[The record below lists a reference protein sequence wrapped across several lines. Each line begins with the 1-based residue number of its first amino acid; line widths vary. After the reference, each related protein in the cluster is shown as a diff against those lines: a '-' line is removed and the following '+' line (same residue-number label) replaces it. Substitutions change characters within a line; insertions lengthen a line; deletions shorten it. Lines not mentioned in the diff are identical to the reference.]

1 MSDLRDLL
9 VVVALGIIVYYIVF
23 PYVKR
28 SGVLREDYSDS
39 DSDGKLPLSDDPVGE
54 GLKGPSPIQD
64 KTMTISENLNG
75 DAPSMSLDK
84 GSFPAALLEDRRARA
99 PLEASDLLPTDP
111 NSAWTSINPEGQGSI
126 AYKNFIEATT
136 HFGVDTIGSSLKNAN
151 LDLRSEYPNPRI
163 TVSPWNQSTI
173 TFDDNHRQMEIGN

>member
-9 VVVALGIIVYYIVF
+9 IVVSLGVIVYYIVF

-28 SGVLREDYSDS
+28 SGVLRESYSGIES
-39 DSDGKLPLSDDPVGE
+39 DDKLPLSDDPIGE
-54 GLKGPSPIQD
+54 GSTASAPVD

-75 DAPSMSLDK
+75 DSPSMSLDK
-84 GSFPAALLEDRRARA
+84 GSFPATLLEDRRARA
-99 PLEASDLLPTDP
+99 PLESTDLLPTDP

-126 AYKNFIEATT
+126 AFKNFIEATH
-136 HFGVDTIGSSLKNAN
+136 HFGVDTVGSSLKNAN
-151 LDLRSEYPNPRI
+151 LDLRSELPNPRI

-173 TFDDNHRQMEIGN
+173 TFDDNHRQMEIGI

>member
-9 VVVALGIIVYYIVF
+9 IVVALGIIVYYIVF

-28 SGVLREDYSDS
+28 SGVLREEYAGLESD
-39 DSDGKLPLSDDPVGE
+39 DKLPLSDDPVGE
-54 GLKGPSPIQD
+54 GSKGTSEIQD
-64 KTMTISENLNG
+64 KTMSISENLNG
-75 DAPSMSLDK
+75 DAPTMSLDK
-84 GSFPAALLEDRRARA
+84 GSFPASLLEDRRARA
-99 PLEASDLLPTDP
+99 PLEADDLLPTDP

-126 AYKNFIEATT
+126 AYKNFIESTA
-136 HFGVDTIGSSLKNAN
+136 HFGVDTVGSSLKNAN

-173 TFDDNHRQMEIGN
+173 TFDDNHRQMDIGN